1 MNEKFLSRGKRE
13 DTGKWV
19 EGYYVELPEDQ
30 RGEQLHI
37 IIDLDGQYN
46 RIVPETVGRCTGLT
60 DKNGTLIFEGD
71 IVRGDVPECLPDSNN
86 RIGFVRYERSAFII
100 DFGHT
105 REPWEIQKVGFCSFD
120 NYEVIGNIHDNSKLI
135 ETN

>member
-60 DKNGTLIFEGD
+60 DKNGKTIFEND
-71 IVRGDVPECLPDSNN
+71 IVS
-86 RIGFVRYERSAFII
+86 II
-100 DFGHT
+100 T
-105 REPWEIQKVGFCSFD
+105 REPWTGRLYTTFGIVKWKNGGYFVVWINSTSDDDFCKFLKGIEVVGNVSD
-120 NYEVIGNIHDNSKLI
+120 NPELIGDA
-135 ETN
+135 E